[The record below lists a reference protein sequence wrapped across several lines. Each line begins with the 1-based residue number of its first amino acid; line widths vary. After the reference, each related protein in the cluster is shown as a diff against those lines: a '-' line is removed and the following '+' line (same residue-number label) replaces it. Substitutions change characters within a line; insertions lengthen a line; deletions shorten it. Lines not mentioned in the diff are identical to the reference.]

1 MLSDLTA
8 VSTYGWYSS
17 SGSADSLTA
26 ISTFGWYGFEELIAN
41 PDIIQF
47 MLHVNRMVEIELYR

>member
-1 MLSDLTA
+1 MSSDLTA